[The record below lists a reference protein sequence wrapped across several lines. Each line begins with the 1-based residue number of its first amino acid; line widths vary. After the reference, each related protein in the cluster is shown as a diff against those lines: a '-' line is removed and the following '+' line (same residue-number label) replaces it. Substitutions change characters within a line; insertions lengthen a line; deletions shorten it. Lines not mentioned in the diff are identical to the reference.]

1 MKNVLF
7 LAPIRK
13 YAETTVKNITE
24 ILNKYDIEYT
34 VWGRYWDK
42 IVLTT
47 KSERED
53 VKVTLLWKD
62 PSEYSDVIQGRH
74 FDAVYGKQEL
84 VNAFMIKCGMFVDT
98 RTPNMSLSM
107 YILTC
112 SGAVN
117 DTNKNSSLSEKE
129 FGYIPE
135 IKNAYFN
142 DPVTIVMWSD
152 GTKTMVKCQDGDTYS
167 KEVGL
172 ALCISKKA
180 LGNKPNFNNVFKKF
194 IQ

>member
-24 ILNKYDIEYT
+24 ILNKCDIEYT

-47 KSERED
+47 QSEREG

-84 VNAFMIKCGMFVDT
+84 VNAFMVKCGMFVDT
-98 RTPNMSLSM
+98 RTPNMSLSR

-142 DPVTIVMWSD
+142 DPVTVVMWSD

>member
-34 VWGRYWDK
+34 VWGHYSDK

-47 KSERED
+47 QSEREG

-62 PSEYSDVIQGRH
+62 PSEYSDVIRGRH

-98 RTPNMSLSM
+98 RTPNMSLSR

-112 SGAVN
+112 SEAVN

-142 DPVTIVMWSD
+142 DPVTVVMWSD

-180 LGNKPNFNNVFKKF
+180 FGNKPNFNNVFKKF

>member
-1 MKNVLF
+1 MKNILF

-34 VWGRYWDK
+34 VLGHYSDK

-47 KSERED
+47 QSERED

-62 PSEYSDVIQGRH
+62 PSEYSDVIRGRH

-84 VNAFMIKCGMFVDT
+84 VNAFMIKCGMFVGI
-98 RTPNMSLSM
+98 RTPNMSLSR

-112 SGAVN
+112 SEAVS

-142 DPVTIVMWSD
+142 DPVTVVMWSD

-194 IQ
+194 I

>member
-34 VWGRYWDK
+34 VWGHYSDK

-47 KSERED
+47 QSEREG

-62 PSEYSDVIQGRH
+62 PSEYSDIIRGRH

-98 RTPNMSLSM
+98 RTPNMSLSR

-142 DPVTIVMWSD
+142 DPVTVVMWSD

>member
-1 MKNVLF
+1 M
-7 LAPIRK
+7 
-13 YAETTVKNITE
+13 
-24 ILNKYDIEYT
+24 
-34 VWGRYWDK
+34 
-42 IVLTT
+42 
-47 KSERED
+47 
-53 VKVTLLWKD
+53 
-62 PSEYSDVIQGRH
+62 
-74 FDAVYGKQEL
+74 
-84 VNAFMIKCGMFVDT
+84 
-98 RTPNMSLSM
+98 
-107 YILTC
+107 
-112 SGAVN
+112 N

-142 DPVTIVMWSD
+142 DPVTVVMWSD

>member
-34 VWGRYWDK
+34 VLGHYSDK

-47 KSERED
+47 QSESED

-62 PSEYSDVIQGRH
+62 PSEYSDVIRGRH

-84 VNAFMIKCGMFVDT
+84 VNAFMIKCGMFVGI
-98 RTPNMSLSM
+98 RTPNMSLSR

-112 SGAVN
+112 SEAVS

-142 DPVTIVMWSD
+142 EPVTVVMWSD

>member
-34 VWGRYWDK
+34 VLGHYSDK

-47 KSERED
+47 QSERED

-62 PSEYSDVIQGRH
+62 PSEYSDVIRGRH

-84 VNAFMIKCGMFVDT
+84 VNAFMIKCGMFVGI
-98 RTPNMSLSM
+98 RTPNMSLSR

-112 SGAVN
+112 SEAVS

-142 DPVTIVMWSD
+142 DPVTVVMWSD

>member
-34 VWGRYWDK
+34 VWGNYSDK
-42 IVLTT
+42 IVLATQ
-47 KSERED
+47 SEGEC

-62 PSEYSDVIQGRH
+62 PSEYSDVIRGRH

-98 RTPNMSLSM
+98 RTPNMSLSR
-107 YILTC
+107 YILTY
-112 SGAVN
+112 SEAVN

-142 DPVTIVMWSD
+142 DPVTVVMWSD

>member
-34 VWGRYWDK
+34 VLGHYSDK

-47 KSERED
+47 QSERED

-62 PSEYSDVIQGRH
+62 PSEYSDAIRGRH

-84 VNAFMIKCGMFVDT
+84 VNAFMIKCGMFVGI
-98 RTPNMSLSM
+98 RTPNMSLSR

-112 SGAVN
+112 SEAVS

-142 DPVTIVMWSD
+142 DPVTVVMWSD

>member
-24 ILNKYDIEYT
+24 ILNKYDIEYA
-34 VWGRYWDK
+34 VWGHYSDK

-47 KSERED
+47 QSEREG

-62 PSEYSDVIQGRH
+62 PSEYSDVIRGRH
-74 FDAVYGKQEL
+74 FDVVYGKQEL
-84 VNAFMIKCGMFVDT
+84 VNAFMIKYGVFVDI
-98 RTPNMSLSM
+98 RTPNMSLSR

-112 SGAVN
+112 SEAVS

-142 DPVTIVMWSD
+142 DPVTVVMWSD

-194 IQ
+194 I

>member
-1 MKNVLF
+1 MKNILF

-34 VWGRYWDK
+34 VLGHYSDK

-47 KSERED
+47 QSERED

-62 PSEYSDVIQGRH
+62 PSEYSDVIRGRH

-84 VNAFMIKCGMFVDT
+84 VNAFMIKCGMFVGI
-98 RTPNMSLSM
+98 RTPNMSLSR

-112 SGAVN
+112 SEAVS

-142 DPVTIVMWSD
+142 DPVTVVMWSD

>member
-34 VWGRYWDK
+34 VLGHYSDK

-47 KSERED
+47 QSERED

-62 PSEYSDVIQGRH
+62 PSEYSDVIRGRH

-84 VNAFMIKCGMFVDT
+84 VNAFMIKCGVFVGI
-98 RTPNMSLSM
+98 RTPNMSLSR

-112 SGAVN
+112 SEAVS

-142 DPVTIVMWSD
+142 DPVTVVMWSD

>member
-34 VWGRYWDK
+34 VLGHYSDK

-47 KSERED
+47 QSERED

-62 PSEYSDVIQGRH
+62 PSEYSDVIRGRH

-84 VNAFMIKCGMFVDT
+84 INAFMIKCGMFVGI
-98 RTPNMSLSM
+98 RTPNMSLSR

-112 SGAVN
+112 SEAVS

-142 DPVTIVMWSD
+142 EPVTVVMWSD

>member
-34 VWGRYWDK
+34 VWGHYSDK

-47 KSERED
+47 QSEREG

-62 PSEYSDVIQGRH
+62 PSEYSDVIRGRH
-74 FDAVYGKQEL
+74 FDVVYGKQEL
-84 VNAFMIKCGMFVDT
+84 VNAFMIKCGVFVDI
-98 RTPNMSLSM
+98 RTPNMSLSR

-112 SGAVN
+112 SEAVS

-129 FGYIPE
+129 FGYIPG

-142 DPVTIVMWSD
+142 DPVTVVMWSD